1 MSSIAQHK
9 GHATKEPVSPLT
21 FQGVLSQALSDS
33 LLSDYK
39 MEASVMT
46 IAPGGVDT
54 VSHYHDSELFGYV
67 LEGSVEIA
75 LVTKNPKTYKTGEM
89 FYERRN
95 ILHTLTKNG
104 SSSKPARVLL
114 IFIIKNGRPDTR
126 RRFLT
131 RQNNHWQFVKK
142 ALRQSDIVL
151 GVCFALYFQTMQ
163 LKLQL

>member
-1 MSSIAQHK
+1 MRFLHLFLSTVFFAVSMSSIAQHK

-75 LVTKNPKTYKTGEM
+75 LVTKNPKTYKPGEM

-95 ILHTLTKNG
+95 ILHTLTRNG

-114 IFIIKNGRPDTR
+114 IFIIKNGRPGYTAAFPDKT
-126 RRFLT
+126 
-131 RQNNHWQFVKK
+131 K
-142 ALRQSDIVL
+142 
-151 GVCFALYFQTMQ
+151 
-163 LKLQL
+163 

>member
-1 MSSIAQHK
+1 MRLPHLFLSTVFFAVSISSIAQHK
-9 GHATKEPVSPLT
+9 GHATKEPVSPPPLT
-21 FQGVLSQALSDS
+21 FKGVLSQALSDS

-75 LVTKNPKTYKTGEM
+75 LVTKDPKTYKLGEM

-114 IFIIKNGRPDTR
+114 IFIIKNGRAGYTAAFPDKT
-126 RRFLT
+126 
-131 RQNNHWQFVKK
+131 K
-142 ALRQSDIVL
+142 
-151 GVCFALYFQTMQ
+151 
-163 LKLQL
+163 